1 MDKDSIEKI
10 YDKLEQEPD
19 ISRYSIKDSLR
30 QIGLLIDL
38 SLDLKKPDGLDIAL
52 KQCEY
57 LKKQN
62 LSDIQLTTLHYFLS
76 NIWANKQEL
85 DGKIRCWNWEQD
97 EIGFQIM
104 NLRKAMNSPGFKR
117 ISKLRRCQI
126 FTNLGNLMDHIGRFV
141 DAIDYWDKALRV
153 DPTFAMALGNRA
165 MGITNYANALYDSGH
180 KNIFYRSALSALD
193 DTLKYKLPI
202 YSKEPF
208 ENCANSIRSILQ
220 ERFPEDCSHCRHNRR
235 YSLGRSIKEK
245 IYRKWCL
252 DHRLFLNPLNDLG
265 PNSIAAADVI
275 SMPSIVYK
283 IDEGPYYDGFYN
295 QLKQEYVSSR
305 YLYYEGITPSN
316 SSHFSDKHVLLI
328 NTLDYPAYSL
338 SIEKIKIAYRV
349 IYSIFDKI
357 AYFLNHY
364 LELSIPENKVYFRT
378 IWYKSRRQQEGLRNE
393 LSEKPNWPLRGLFW
407 LSKDLF
413 DKNIKDSIEPEAQ
426 KLDIIR
432 NHIEH
437 KYFKLHTE
445 YIFNYQSQESQWF
458 ADKLAY
464 SMFIVEFEDLTLRLI
479 QLARAA
485 LIYLSLAVHQEELYR
500 SKNEDRGKILKLGA
514 LPAYDDSWKL

>member
-1 MDKDSIEKI
+1 MEKI
-10 YDKLEQEPD
+10 YDKLVLEQD

-30 QIGLLIDL
+30 HIGTLIDL
-38 SLDLKKPDGLDIAL
+38 SLDLRKPEGLDIAI
-52 KQCEY
+52 KQCEH
-57 LKKQN
+57 LEKQS
-62 LSDIQLTTLHYFLS
+62 LSDIQLTELNYFLS
-76 NIWANKQEL
+76 NAWANKYEL
-85 DGKIRCWNWEQD
+85 YGKNRSWNWEQD
-97 EIGFQIM
+97 EIGYQII
-104 NLRKAMNSPGFKR
+104 NLRKALNSPGFNR

-126 FTNLGNLMDHIGRFV
+126 LTNLGNLLDHIGRFV
-141 DAIDYWDKALRV
+141 DAIDYWDRALIV
-153 DPTFAMALGNRA
+153 DPKFPMALGNRA
-165 MGITNYANALYDSGH
+165 MGITNYANALYDNRH

-193 DTLKYKLPI
+193 NALKYKLPI

-208 ENCANSIRSILQ
+208 ENYANSIKSMLQ
-220 ERFPEDCSHCRHNRR
+220 ESFPENCSHCKHNRQ

-252 DHRLFLNPLNDLG
+252 DNRLFLNPLNDLG
-265 PNSIAAADVI
+265 SNTIAAADVI

-305 YLYYEGITPSN
+305 YLYYEGITPFN
-316 SSHFSDKHVLLI
+316 SPHFSDKRVILV

-338 SIEKIKIAYRV
+338 SIEKIKIAFRV

-357 AYFLNHY
+357 AYFLNDY
-364 LELSIPENKVYFRT
+364 LEFSIPEKNVNFRT
-378 IWYKSRRQQEGLRNE
+378 IWYESQNQQKGLRNE
-393 LSEKPNWPLRGLFW
+393 LREKPNWPLRGLFW

-413 DKNIKDSIEPEAQ
+413 DKNIRESIEPEAQ
-426 KLDIIR
+426 KLNIIR

-445 YIFNYQSQESQWF
+445 YIFNDQSSMSPWLS
-458 ADKLAY
+458 DKLAY
-464 SMFIVEFEDLTLRLI
+464 SMFVVEFEELALRLI
-479 QLARAA
+479 KLARGA

-500 SKNEDRGKILKLGA
+500 SKKEDRGKILNLGA
-514 LPAYDDSWKL
+514 LPTYDDSWKL